1 MKRIIYIALFML
13 ISGST
18 AFAQGPVAERALQAY
33 QGNEWDKAA
42 RIIDSASVASG
53 EAADPFTWHL
63 RGFIYKDIYKI
74 AQKENR
80 NSTARA
86 IAIESFYKSNELD
99 KAGDFTQRNN
109 GSIRSLVISYFND
122 AVRLM
127 DTTNYM
133 ESEKFY
139 LEYKR
144 QMKRFAPATDFMKS
158 DVEYYN
164 AFATILVKKF
174 NRMEK
179 GADVFFNKAIEVYQ
193 KVIELDSNNCLAHY
207 QIGILYYNKGVE
219 ILLNL
224 DPTTP
229 LEEIIKSQEICV
241 ELFQKSKPHM
251 YKAWELQNC
260 KDINPLEIAE
270 GLSGIHYQL
279 NEPDKFKY
287 WEDLKKKLQEGEDK

>member
-1 MKRIIYIALFML
+1 MKRLIYISLL
-13 ISGST
+13 IFT
-18 AFAQGPVAERALQAY
+18 AWTPVFAQGPIAERALVAY

-42 RIIDSASVASG
+42 SIIDSAVANPA
-53 EAADPFTWHL
+53 EASEAFTWHL

-74 AQKENR
+74 AEKENR
-80 NSTARA
+80 NSAARS
-86 IAIESFYKSNELD
+86 IAIESFYKSNEFD
-99 KAGDFTQRNN
+99 KSGDFVQRNN

-127 DTTNYM
+127 DTVNFA

-139 LEYKR
+139 LEYKK
-144 QMKRFAPATDFMKS
+144 QMLRFAPGTDFRKS

-164 AFATILVKKF
+164 AYATVLVKKY
-174 NRMEK
+174 NRMEGSGDK
-179 GADVFFNKAIEVYQ
+179 YFDKAIEVYE

-207 QIGILYYNKGVE
+207 QIGILYYNRGVE

-229 LEEIIKSQEICV
+229 LEDIIKAQEMCV
-241 ELFQKSKPHM
+241 MLFQKSKPHM
-251 YKAWELQNC
+251 YKAWDLQNC

-287 WEDLKKKLQEGEDK
+287 WEDRKKKIQEGLDK